1 MGLFF
6 FFLLGMCVC
15 IAVNWG
21 VCTNECG
28 YDWRGKFIL
37 AFYQEASIDD
47 HGDVCRSHYG
57 DASHPLGVSKKR
69 SALSHNTLTLLTPKM
84 YQVLGAHRAQITKV
98 IIPWGN
104 RKDVEYDVAM
114 EIRNEMEFVYV
125 RTVGEVLEAAFGKN
139 GLVWRRGAGASPV
152 LLESRL

>member
-1 MGLFF
+1 
-6 FFLLGMCVC
+6 
-15 IAVNWG
+15 
-21 VCTNECG
+21 
-28 YDWRGKFIL
+28 
-37 AFYQEASIDD
+37 
-47 HGDVCRSHYG
+47 
-57 DASHPLGVSKKR
+57 
-69 SALSHNTLTLLTPKM
+69 M

-98 IIPWGN
+98 ILPWGN

-139 GLVWRRGAGASPV
+139 GLVWRRGEGAPTV